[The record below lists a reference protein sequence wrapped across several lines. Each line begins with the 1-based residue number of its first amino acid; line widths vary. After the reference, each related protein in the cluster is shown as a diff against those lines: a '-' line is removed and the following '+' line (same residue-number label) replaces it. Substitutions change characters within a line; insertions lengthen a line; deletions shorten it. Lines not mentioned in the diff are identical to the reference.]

1 MLTEVIIPHLL
12 FALTTDIQK
21 MDACSHLVTAVI
33 TTTETPKKV
42 KIYIT
47 FILHQA
53 PFKII
58 C

>member
-1 MLTEVIIPHLL
+1 MLNEVIIPHLL

-33 TTTETPKKV
+33 TTTQTPQKV
-42 KIYIT
+42 KICRT
-47 FILHQA
+47 FILYQA